1 MPYIE
6 NAYTPGAVNGHYL
19 FETATIIH
27 RVFSPD
33 RTLKAEQVDAL
44 ICLVCGALQL
54 FLADAENGLI
64 GDLGIREQ
72 SDGIESPMVVLTD
85 GFFELQRGAL
95 NRIRAPQEVTDYILG
110 MAWDLRAQLDKGAF
124 PHDEVIGRARQFL
137 MTTCGIGKMPFIGFY
152 AKNPTA
158 VDPLTYKT
166 RLQQAEWGLI
176 GLGLLTLGASRD
188 VSALEFDGQT
198 IEMAKTLGSTFLGKA
213 LF

>member
-1 MPYIE
+1 MAYIE

-19 FETATIIH
+19 FETAAIIH
-27 RVFSPD
+27 RVTGSD
-33 RTLKAEQVDAL
+33 RALKAEQVDAL

-54 FLADAENGLI
+54 FLTDAENGLI

-72 SDGIESPMVVLTD
+72 PDPKESPLVLTNQ
-85 GFFELQRGAL
+85 FLELQREAL
-95 NRIRAPQEVTDYILG
+95 LRIHTPLGLVDYILG
-110 MAWDLRAQLDKGAF
+110 MAWELRAQVDAAAF

-158 VDPLTYKT
+158 VSPSTYKT
-166 RLQQAEWGLI
+166 RTQQAEWGLI
-176 GLGLLTLGASRD
+176 GLGLFTLGASRD

-198 IEMAKTLGSTFLGKA
+198 IGMAKALGSTFLGKA